1 MKIVIVGLS
10 AAGLSALTTLTRM
23 SPECEITVISE
34 ENLQPYSRCLL
45 THYIGKEITKNNLFI
60 SDTSQFS
67 SNVKFVF
74 GKKAVSIDSEK
85 KLLLLSDNDNIF
97 YDAILLATGAEPI
110 KPDYTK
116 KSDKVFTLRYF
127 KDAEKIE
134 KSTKETAT
142 IVGGGFVGIKTAY
155 GFVERGVSVNMIVSS
170 PYPLSMILDEE
181 TGKLIEKE
189 LKNLGIAIYTNS
201 DIAGL
206 ENNNTAVDITLASGQ
221 VLKSDIVVVGKGVT
235 PRVEVAKASGIKVD
249 KGIVVDS
256 YLETSK
262 KSIFAAGDC
271 IESFDITKNTNAI
284 NAIWPM
290 AVEQGYYAAMNI
302 LGAGFA
308 YPGSIGFNSLKTKTF
323 HLISA
328 GKLKSDD
335 LQSFSYYN
343 PLRKQYKRVTFNNDV
358 PVGMAFL
365 NASEDA
371 GILLNLIRKGEP
383 IDINPEKIVKGEES
397 LLQILMKRR

>member
-23 SPECEITVISE
+23 SPKCEITVISE
-34 ENLQPYSRCLL
+34 EELQPYSRCLL
-45 THYIGKEITKNNLFI
+45 THYIGKEITKKNLFI

-67 SNVKFVF
+67 SNVKFMM
-74 GKKAVSIDSEK
+74 GKKAISIDSDK
-85 KLLLLSDNDNIF
+85 KLLLLSDKENII
-97 YDAILLATGAEPI
+97 YDAILLATGADPI

-116 KSDKVFTLRYF
+116 TSDKVFTLRYF
-127 KDAEKIE
+127 KDAEMIE
-134 KSTKETAT
+134 NNIKETAT

-155 GFVERGVSVNMIVSS
+155 GFIERGIKVNMIISS

-181 TGKLIEKE
+181 TGKLIENE
-189 LKNLGIAIYTNS
+189 LKNLGISIYKNS
-201 DIAGL
+201 DI
-206 ENNNTAVDITLASGQ
+206 VDLKDSSTGVNITLASGQ
-221 VLKSDIVVVGKGVT
+221 ILKSKIVVVGKGVT
-235 PRVEVAKASGIKVD
+235 PRVEVAKSSGIKVG
-249 KGIVVDS
+249 KGVVVDS
-256 YLETSK
+256 FLETSK

-271 IESFDITKNTNAI
+271 IESFDITKNTTAI

-328 GKLKSDD
+328 GTLKGND
-335 LQSFSYYN
+335 LQTFSHYN
-343 PLRKQYKRVTFNNDV
+343 PFRNQYKKITLKNDI

-365 NASEDA
+365 NAPEDA
-371 GILLNLIRKGEP
+371 GILVNLIRKGVSIEL
-383 IDINPEKIVKGEES
+383 NPEKIVKGEAS
-397 LLQILMKRR
+397 LLQILINRR